1 MDVVNITESQVMREP
16 NGISKGSGFVAFS
29 APDEA
34 ARAVSFPN
42 FMCLGKW

>member
-1 MDVVNITESQVMREP
+1 MDVVKSQVMREP

-42 FMCLGKW
+42 FMCLGK